1 MQCPKCLADMEVI
14 DYNGIEID
22 RCTDCYGLFFDHM
35 EKESLKDLKGA
46 ESIDIGD
53 EFVGATLN
61 EILDVPCPK
70 CKIKM
75 AHVFQQEPFE
85 IKFES
90 CPKCHGAYFDA
101 GEFRDYMDDEVY
113 DSFQDVLETLD

>member
-1 MQCPKCLADMEVI
+1 MQCPKCLSDMEVI
-14 DYNGIEID
+14 DFNGIEID
-22 RCTDCYGLFFDHM
+22 RCTDCFGMWFDHL
-35 EKESLKDLKGA
+35 EKEDLKDLKGA

-61 EILDVPCPK
+61 QIMDVPCPV
-70 CKIKM
+70 CKVKM
-75 AHVFQQEPFE
+75 NHILHNEPYE

-101 GEFRDYMDDEVY
+101 GEFRDYMGEEIFEQ
-113 DSFQDVLETLD
+113 FQGVIRHIQ